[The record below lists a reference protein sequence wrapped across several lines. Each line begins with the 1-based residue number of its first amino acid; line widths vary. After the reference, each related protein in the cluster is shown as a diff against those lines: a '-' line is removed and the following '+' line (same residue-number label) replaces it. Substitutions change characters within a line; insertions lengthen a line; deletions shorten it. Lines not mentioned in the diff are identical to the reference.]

1 MRCIRTT
8 RAHAGL
14 RLLPL
19 RSWAPVRN
27 TLRPS
32 PSALRTRE
40 FQFQVILAHL
50 ASALSLSEDRAPHLS
65 RFPPRTKNRCQNVPK
80 RAKTCQN
87 VPKMPCAQSWP
98 SASAIGL
105 LAWVFDCEDDYDDE
119 DDMKIAPPTKPGTL
133 PTLAEPSLMQPCT
146 TDRTPLELLALA
158 RIELS

>member
-8 RAHAGL
+8 RAHAGV

-19 RSWAPVRN
+19 RSWVPVRN
-27 TLRPS
+27 TLRRP

-40 FQFQVILAHL
+40 FQFQVILGHL

-65 RFPPRTKNRCQNVPK
+65 RFPPRTKDRCQNVPK
-80 RAKTCQN
+80 RAKSCQI

-105 LAWVFDCEDDYDDE
+105 LARVFDCDEDYDDE

-133 PTLAEPSLMQPCT
+133 ATLAEPSLMQPCT
-146 TDRTPLELLALA
+146 PAQLFALLLRTVFATG
-158 RIELS
+158 